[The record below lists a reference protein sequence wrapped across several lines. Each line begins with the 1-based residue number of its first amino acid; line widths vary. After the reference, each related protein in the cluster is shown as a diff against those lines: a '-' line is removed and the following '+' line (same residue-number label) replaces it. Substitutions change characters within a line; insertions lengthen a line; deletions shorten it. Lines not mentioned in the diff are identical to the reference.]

1 MDPTNNNRIFIVCDT
16 KIYLFNLLTLQNIDT
31 VDTFENLR
39 GNISITYDPIIN
51 LLAYPDKANGYV
63 KIKNYDKNVTIL
75 TNAHEN
81 KIACLTISHD
91 GLFLATA
98 SDKGRNIRIFR
109 TEDGSFLE
117 EYRVD
122 KSNTQIYCITFDKHV
137 QFFSCTN
144 STGTISIFSL
154 TSSYKKMKENMKNE

>member
-1 MDPTNNNRIFIVCDT
+1 M
-16 KIYLFNLLTLQNIDT
+16 LTLHNIDT

-39 GNISITYDPIIN
+39 GIISITYDPIIN

-63 KIKNYDKNVTIL
+63 KIKNYDKNVTVI

-81 KIACLTISHD
+81 KISCLTISQD

-98 SDKGRNIRIFR
+98 SEKGRNIRIFR
-109 TEDGSFLE
+109 IEDGSFLE
-117 EYRVD
+117 EYPVD
-122 KSNTQIYCITFDKHV
+122 KSDTIIYSITFDKHV

-144 STGTISIFSL
+144 SSGTITIFSL
-154 TSSYKKMKENMKNE
+154 SSSYKKMKENLKNEYLISKKKEGG